1 MISGLPLDMVDSPT
15 GAGQIT
21 PRGARL
27 VAKPNVFTSVF
38 FIMLSDVEAAYV
50 LYIYIFIWGHAL
62 HNFIASVIVVLRAA
76 LARPPHAVQD

>member
-15 GAGQIT
+15 GARQTT

-50 LYIYIFIWGHAL
+50 LYIYIYIYMGT
-62 HNFIASVIVVLRAA
+62 R
-76 LARPPHAVQD
+76 LA